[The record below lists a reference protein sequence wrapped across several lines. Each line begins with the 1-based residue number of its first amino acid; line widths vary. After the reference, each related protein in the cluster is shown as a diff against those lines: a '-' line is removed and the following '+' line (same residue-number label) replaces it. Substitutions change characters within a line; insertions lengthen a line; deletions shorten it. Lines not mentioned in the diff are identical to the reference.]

1 MALVSKIVK
10 TVEIPGEDH
19 TATIRKLSHVQLK
32 MARKARQS
40 EGVGFMREMG
50 GELLKALR
58 ESNPDTDEL
67 KNKMKKIQDAQESDI
82 SNYDRDTLLLFG
94 VVSWSYDV
102 APIGPADENGKVRS
116 IGLDDLDE
124 STAKFLAEEVFNFC
138 RPETK
143 DEVKNA

>member
-1 MALVSKIVK
+1 MALVSKITKNVD
-10 TVEIPGEDH
+10 IPNEDH

-58 ESNPDTDEL
+58 ETNPDTDEL

-102 APIGPADENGKVRS
+102 APIGPGSQDGTVRA

-124 STAKFLAEEVFNFC
+124 PTAKFLAEEIFNFS

-143 DEVKNA
+143 EEVKNA